1 MKKIIVII
9 MTFFLLAS
17 LVYAKEEVKLSKC
30 VDGDTIKV
38 IINDKE
44 YTVRMLA
51 IDTPESVHPSKP
63 VEYYGK
69 EASEYTC
76 NKVSN
81 AKKIELEYDPN
92 SDKLD
97 KYNRLLAWVF
107 VDNELL
113 QEDLVT
119 NGYAKVAYLYGDYK
133 YTSILE
139 ERQELASIKNI
150 GIWNEEASNN
160 FSPSS
165 SNTTT
170 NTDYSNIDIIIIV
183 VLLLII
189 VFVGDKTIKKKA
201 KKKLK
206 TYLK

>member
-1 MKKIIVII
+1 
-9 MTFFLLAS
+9 
-17 LVYAKEEVKLSKC
+17 
-30 VDGDTIKV
+30 
-38 IINDKE
+38 
-44 YTVRMLA
+44 MLA

-63 VEYYGK
+63 VEYYVK

-107 VDNELL
+107 VDNKLL
-113 QEDLVT
+113 QEDLVS

-139 ERQELASIKNI
+139 ERQELASAKNI
-150 GIWNEEASNN
+150 GVWNEEASNN

-170 NTDYSNIDIIIIV
+170 NTDYSNIDIIVIV